1 MQGSN
6 SSSYRSH
13 RRASDTLV
21 APRSYKPILEDYDPL
36 RRKSDTLELPPTIA
50 EELRGSRSSICSSIG
65 SHGSGDT
72 LILPAITVPR
82 AGGEGNKSGRSTNSK
97 PRTISLPAVTV
108 TADPEST
115 SDQDSCISHRPSF
128 YAPASKV
135 KYALMVRG
143 RRNSSA
149 CVASTVF
156 EHPLVSV
163 WLQIFTARVRR
174 MREGNV
180 FTGVCLLTD
189 GEGYLLVSG
198 PRSFLGRGT
207 PWPLVPG
214 PFWGMGYPLVLLLVL
229 STVLFHVMLG
239 EGRGIPVI
247 ARGTPSP
254 PRQDKGTHLPPHH
267 LHPGQERVLA
277 LCGGRYAFAVT

>member
-1 MQGSN
+1 MYLQSIIMGQQYLSVVFGMQGPTFSPC
-6 SSSYRSH
+6 RSH

-21 APRSYKPILEDYDPL
+21 APKSYRPTLEDYDPL

-50 EELRGSRSSICSSIG
+50 EELRGSKSSICSSIG

-82 AGGEGNKSGRSTNSK
+82 AGGEDTKSGRSANSK

-115 SDQDSCISHRPSF
+115 PEQDSCFSHRPSF

-163 WLQIFTARVRR
+163 GFQVLITG
-174 MREGNV
+174 RER
-180 FTGVCLLTD
+180 LI
-189 GEGYLLVSG
+189 
-198 PRSFLGRGT
+198 RS
-207 PWPLVPG
+207 
-214 PFWGMGYPLVLLLVL
+214 
-229 STVLFHVMLG
+229 ST
-239 EGRGIPVI
+239 
-247 ARGTPSP
+247 
-254 PRQDKGTHLPPHH
+254 
-267 LHPGQERVLA
+267 
-277 LCGGRYAFAVT
+277 